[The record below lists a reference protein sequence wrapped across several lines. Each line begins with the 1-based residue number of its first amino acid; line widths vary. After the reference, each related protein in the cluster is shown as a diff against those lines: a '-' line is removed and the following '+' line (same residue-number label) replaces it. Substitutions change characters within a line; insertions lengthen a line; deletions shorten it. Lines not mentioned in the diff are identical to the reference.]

1 MQRAMTF
8 RMAVAGLCGAL
19 VLGACQCGKVGVSG
33 EQQPDAGVEDAG
45 LFVPDSGQ
53 PQPMDSGVALE
64 VAVVGASN
72 DVLALR
78 LDGGAR
84 VLIAADGGTRRFAG
98 PRWRPGHDALAVADG
113 MAAWVLEGGVLRQV
127 PRSASLSHPYDG
139 DTSRVEWSPD
149 GRRLAIDGTDYATDA
164 PAVFLAPEDGGAP
177 ELVSTA
183 ERWAWARDGEAL
195 YVSEFRTD
203 LGLRAVGVVALA
215 DRQFQVL
222 RTNATLL
229 DVTRSG
235 EPLAQFTAA
244 LDDGGM
250 GSIVAVLHADGGSTP
265 VLSTGLSA
273 NDVSEGAH
281 ASAFSDEFV
290 LRGSAYLGA
299 GQTSYQLVRSTLAG
313 ERTVLHESLAPD
325 APRCL
330 RFLPDGDGVSFMEGG
345 QLLVAPRAGGQS
357 SVPAPPLLV
366 TGFSCV
372 DWRYAAP

>member
-1 MQRAMTF
+1 MQRAMNF
-8 RMAVAGLCGAL
+8 RTVVVGLCGAM

-33 EQQPDAGVEDAG
+33 EQDPDAGVDDAG

-78 LDGGAR
+78 LDGGSR

-98 PRWRPGHDALAVADG
+98 PRWRPGQNALAVADG

-149 GRRLAIDGTDYATDA
+149 GRRLAIDGTGYATDA

-183 ERWAWARDGEAL
+183 ERWAWARDGEAI

-203 LGLRAVGVVALA
+203 LGVRAVGRVDLA
-215 DRQFQVL
+215 TLQFQVL
-222 RTNATLL
+222 RTDATLL
-229 DVTRSG
+229 DVARTG
-235 EPLAQFTAA
+235 EPLAQLRGT

-250 GSIVAVLHADGGSTP
+250 GDVVALLHADGGATP
-265 VLSTGLSA
+265 LLSTGLSA
-273 NDVSEGAH
+273 GDLSEGAH
-281 ASAFSDEFV
+281 ASAVSDEYV

-313 ERTVLHESLAPD
+313 QRTVLHESLMPD

-330 RFLPDGDGVSFMEGG
+330 RFLPDGDGLSFMEGG
-345 QLLVAPRAGGQS
+345 QLVVAPRAGGQVP
-357 SVPAPPLLV
+357 VPAPPLLV